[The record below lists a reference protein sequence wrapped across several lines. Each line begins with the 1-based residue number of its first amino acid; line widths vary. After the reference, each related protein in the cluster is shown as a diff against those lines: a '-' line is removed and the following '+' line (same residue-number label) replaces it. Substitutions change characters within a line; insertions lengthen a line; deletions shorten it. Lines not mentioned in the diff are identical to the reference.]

1 MVITTLTGGDDHGQA
16 YRKVA
21 QALKEVLLRP
31 ARLAALSDARPRS
44 RGEREG
50 AGDADG
56 APREAEQGRG
66 GQDQGEGEPDPGQE
80 EDVYPEAVEPA
91 WAWSGSQPFSVTNP
105 HVYLSTGCY
114 HGDHAYCQRG
124 VRGDGGEKRPAQC
137 KFCDAR
143 CICDC
148 HR

>member
-1 MVITTLTGGDDHGQA
+1 MVVATLTGGDDRGQA
-16 YRKVA
+16 YRQIA
-21 QALKEVLLRP
+21 QALAQVILRP
-31 ARLAALSDARPRS
+31 ARLAALSDAGPPAC
-44 RGEREG
+44 GEREG

-56 APREAEQGRG
+56 APGEVEQVG
-66 GQDQGEGEPDPGQE
+66 GGEDQGEGESGSGQE
-80 EDVYPEAVEPA
+80 EDVYPEAGQPS
-91 WAWSGSQPFSVTNP
+91 WAWSGSQPFEVSQP

-124 VRGDGGEKRPAQC
+124 GEAKRPAQC
-137 KFCDAR
+137 KFCTAM